1 MKRLLTVMAVLAAVA
16 TPALA
21 QSTANRGAI
30 VKHRTQIE
38 RSVPTQ
44 VQSDFP
50 TGPGVGDH

>member
-1 MKRLLTVMAVLAAVA
+1 MERLLTIMAVLTAVA

-50 TGPGVGDH
+50 TSPGVGDH

>member
-1 MKRLLTVMAVLAAVA
+1 MRKFLTIMAVLAAVA

-21 QSTANRGAI
+21 QSSANRNAV

-50 TGPGVGDH
+50 TSPTVGDR